1 VVGSE
6 PAAGR
11 DNVIVAL
18 VGGIGAMG
26 IGLMLALDLLLGLVL

>member
-1 VVGSE
+1 MVGSE

-18 VGGIGAMG
+18 VGGIGVVG